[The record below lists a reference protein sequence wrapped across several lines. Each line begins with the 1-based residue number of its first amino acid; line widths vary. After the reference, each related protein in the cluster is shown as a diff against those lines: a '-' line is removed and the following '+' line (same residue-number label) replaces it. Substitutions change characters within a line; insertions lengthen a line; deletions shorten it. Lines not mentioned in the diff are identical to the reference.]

1 MSVSRRWWWAAV
13 MSLGLGLAV
22 SGCRTTGSAARADGQ
37 QVPPKQELEFDP
49 VTVTADLELD
59 KLNDEELFAGGTS
72 AFAANDF
79 KQAARY
85 FGRLVDFHPDS
96 KHRRQALYN
105 AGLSHQRLKEWEEAG
120 HRFSELA
127 DAEKGQDDALDAA
140 FRVAESHYHLERYD
154 EAARLL
160 ATIAARQDLTVN
172 RRIEAQVQQGVCELE
187 AGRTELAETTIRK
200 ALATYEALADKDEVD
215 DYFPAQAHFFI
226 GEIYRLHYDGVKLD
240 PARGTD
246 KLSEDLNYK
255 AELLLSAQGHYLRS
269 IRVGNGYWATAAGAQ
284 IGALYENLYEHMV
297 SSPAPAELNAEEAK
311 VYRQELRK
319 KIRVL
324 LTKSINIYERTLE
337 TAERIGSQ
345 SAFVDRTR
353 ESLAKVKA
361 LLLADA
367 EGESAPAETPPAAD
381 AEPHS

>member
-1 MSVSRRWWWAAV
+1 MSVSRWWWVVA
-13 MSLGLGLAV
+13 LGLGV
-22 SGCRTTGSAARADGQ
+22 TGCRTTGSAARPEVSETGP
-37 QVPPKQELEFDP
+37 VKQELQFDA

-59 KLNDEELFAGGTS
+59 KLNDEELFAGATS

-85 FGRLVDFHPDS
+85 FGRLVDFHPNS
-96 KHRRQALYN
+96 QHRRAALYN
-105 AGLSHQRLKEWEEAG
+105 AGLAHQRLKEWEEAW

-127 DAEKGQDDALDAA
+127 DPARGQGDALDAS
-140 FRVAESHYHLERYD
+140 FRVAETQYHLERYD
-154 EAARLL
+154 EAL
-160 ATIAARQDLTVN
+160 AVLTTIAARADLPAN
-172 RRIEAQVQQGVCELE
+172 RRIEARVQQGVCELE
-187 AGRTELAETTIRK
+187 AGRTDAAEATLRK
-200 ALATYEALADKDEVD
+200 AITSYEALADKDEVD
-215 DYFPAQAHFFI
+215 DYFPAQAHFFV
-226 GEIYRLHYDGVKLD
+226 GELYRLHYENVKLD
-240 PARGTD
+240 PAKGAD
-246 KLSEDLNYK
+246 KLAEDLNYK

-284 IGALYENLYEHMV
+284 IGALYEDLYAQMV
-297 SSPAPAELNAEEAK
+297 SSPAPSELNAEESI

-367 EGESAPAETPPAAD
+367 EGEPVPSPPASEQ
-381 AEPHS
+381 EPHT